1 MRIPTRAMAANLR
14 WTRSGTVWADWILTG
29 LPYGLRPVKDKQ
41 VVRGLHQALIRA
53 LPGESLL
60 LGICSGLDP
69 AAVVERMLAGV
80 DLAHCPEWVAEC
92 EATLDSLDR
101 IGPGQRLYWLSVP
114 LGADRQSDRAWEP
127 VRAATADLRDR
138 IGLPRAG
145 IPANEIARRSAQAT
159 RIGESIPGP
168 FTPVPATPAQMVWLH
183 EHTIGRGLFR
193 DLDLPSPT
201 GDDLT
206 TALLVPK
213 SGAALGEPV
222 LDEGG
227 RSDVPGSWT
236 GQWNPIGRRYLK
248 VADASSVDA
257 GDASYQ
263 AMLVVADVPEA
274 GMVFPG
280 SEFIGRIDESGLDVD
295 WAIRLTVRS
304 ASGVAARNQRALRN
318 LNEQYGQRDGEVSH
332 GLSMLDRVADDLA
345 EYVAILESDKLEV
358 EAQATV
364 IFCVAGPTGESV
376 RAQATALST
385 FLAHSGYRLAQP
397 LGYQEDLWWAMQP
410 GVSSSRAVREF
421 AQITTSKALAATVP
435 LASVR
440 LGDHAGS
447 LLGLNIAHGP
457 LFDTDVA
464 CGPTSVVLHDLE
476 GASDRDI
483 SGSLAVAG
491 ELGSG
496 KALAVDTPIPTP
508 TGWTLMGDL
517 VAGDSVF
524 DAAGHPTKVL
534 ATSPVMHD
542 HVCYAVAFSD
552 GSSIVADA
560 EHLWTTIPDRVRSG
574 TAKANYRARRLGRP
588 ISTLL
593 EATKTFAGTDWPEH
607 ASTVTTGDIKQT
619 LRVRGQANHAI
630 PVAPA
635 LDLPPVDLP
644 VDPYVLGAWLGDGR
658 SSDSRIFSA
667 DPEVMSTI
675 ERAGYEVRKLRDDF
689 AYAVTIPGESP
700 GTAETRLCLNCG
712 TPMTIVASCRLFCGS
727 SCAWAARSNVAL
739 RRVRPCMV
747 CGASIPRNS
756 SSRRCVRCLHASTLT
771 GRLRLLGVRNNKHIP
786 ARYLRS
792 SIRQRRSLLAGLLDT
807 DGTVSPA
814 GAVEYTTTTERLAYD
829 VHELVCSLGYC
840 VALRT
845 GTARLEGRACGPMW
859 TISFSTRDDV
869 FGLTRKTTALIE
881 RSARHTPARNLFR
894 YVVAVREVASVPV
907 RCIRVAAA
915 SSLFLAGRAMVATHN
930 TATLMALS
938 GDVVDRGGQ
947 LIIADRTAKGEW
959 ATWAGAVTD
968 AVVVD
973 TAEPV
978 LSLDPLRLFGPA
990 AGSRIMQTFLTP
1002 LLNVA
1007 PTSERGVL
1015 LSDVLDPAYL
1025 AQHRLGSAGALLEHL
1040 SVGCDLT
1047 GAHEL
1052 ARLVKVF
1059 ARRDFGRVIFD
1070 GTIPALD
1077 PGSRAVVIRTHTTVL
1092 PSREELEHEH
1102 LFHQLGL
1109 EKIYGRALNALIAA
1123 LARHVC
1129 FRDTA
1134 VLAGFVVSEAHS
1146 MTISFEGERELVEFV
1161 RDGRKH
1167 RAVVMLD
1174 SHDPQADF
1182 GSPTLRGLIPTRIL
1196 MRHRDKTLAK
1206 RGLAWLDLDPEDE
1219 SLVEMVRHDTSPLA
1233 DAGMVPVHRRGEAT
1247 MRDMSGNIGRVKIL
1261 LPARAGR
1268 ADAITAG
1275 GSAATRH
1282 PAGGHPAGGS
1292 T

>member
-1 MRIPTRAMAANLR
+1 MRIATRAMAANLR

-69 AAVVERMLAGV
+69 VAVVERMLTGV
-80 DLAHCPEWVAEC
+80 DVAHCPEWVAEC

-114 LGADRQSDRAWEP
+114 LGADRPSDRAWEP
-127 VRAATADLRDR
+127 VHAATADLRDR

-145 IPANEIARRSAQAT
+145 IPASEIARRSAQAT

-168 FTPVPATPAQMVWLH
+168 FEPVPATPAQMVWLH

-193 DLDLPSPT
+193 DLDLPNPT

-206 TALLVPK
+206 SALWIPK

-227 RSDVPGSWT
+227 RSDVPGSWP
-236 GQWNPIGRRYLK
+236 GRWNPIGHRYLK
-248 VADASSVDA
+248 VADASSVAA

-295 WAIRLTVRS
+295 WAIRLTVSS
-304 ASGVAARNQRALRN
+304 AAGVAARNQRALRN

-410 GVSSSRAVREF
+410 GVSSTRAVREF

-435 LASVR
+435 FASVR

-496 KALAVDTPIPTP
+496 KTV
-508 TGWTLMGDL
+508 TLMG
-517 VAGDSVF
+517 
-524 DAAGHPTKVL
+524 
-534 ATSPVMHD
+534 
-542 HVCYAVAFSD
+542 
-552 GSSIVADA
+552 
-560 EHLWTTIPDRVRSG
+560 
-574 TAKANYRARRLGRP
+574 
-588 ISTLL
+588 
-593 EATKTFAGTDWPEH
+593 
-607 ASTVTTGDIKQT
+607 
-619 LRVRGQANHAI
+619 
-630 PVAPA
+630 
-635 LDLPPVDLP
+635 
-644 VDPYVLGAWLGDGR
+644 
-658 SSDSRIFSA
+658 
-667 DPEVMSTI
+667 
-675 ERAGYEVRKLRDDF
+675 
-689 AYAVTIPGESP
+689 
-700 GTAETRLCLNCG
+700 
-712 TPMTIVASCRLFCGS
+712 
-727 SCAWAARSNVAL
+727 
-739 RRVRPCMV
+739 
-747 CGASIPRNS
+747 
-756 SSRRCVRCLHASTLT
+756 
-771 GRLRLLGVRNNKHIP
+771 
-786 ARYLRS
+786 
-792 SIRQRRSLLAGLLDT
+792 
-807 DGTVSPA
+807 
-814 GAVEYTTTTERLAYD
+814 
-829 VHELVCSLGYC
+829 
-840 VALRT
+840 
-845 GTARLEGRACGPMW
+845 
-859 TISFSTRDDV
+859 
-869 FGLTRKTTALIE
+869 
-881 RSARHTPARNLFR
+881 
-894 YVVAVREVASVPV
+894 
-907 RCIRVAAA
+907 
-915 SSLFLAGRAMVATHN
+915 
-930 TATLMALS
+930 LS

-959 ATWAGAVTD
+959 ATWAAAVTD

-973 TAEPV
+973 SAEPV
-978 LSLDPLRLFGPA
+978 LSLDPLRVFGPA

-1047 GAHEL
+1047 GAREL

-1129 FRDTA
+1129 FRDTS

-1261 LPARAGR
+1261 LPARADR
-1268 ADAITAG
+1268 AEAITTG
-1275 GSAATRH
+1275 GSAATRR